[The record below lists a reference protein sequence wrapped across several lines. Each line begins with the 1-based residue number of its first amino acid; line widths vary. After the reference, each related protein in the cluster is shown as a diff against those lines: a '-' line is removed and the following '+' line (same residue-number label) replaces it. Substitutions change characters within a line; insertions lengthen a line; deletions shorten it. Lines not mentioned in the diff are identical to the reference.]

1 VSGDKTRLTIA
12 PVRVAFYALV
22 LVNLLFLGWSE
33 WIDVPPPPAPSSIA
47 KLPSLTLVS
56 ELPPDKRAALA
67 TKMSLETS
75 PAQCVSVGPFD
86 DPAIAGKAAT
96 VLLAKGFTP
105 QQRVAES
112 PAIRRFWVYLD
123 QFRSDATEMRV
134 LHRLEKAGID
144 DAEAMPA
151 DAGGRRVSLGLFTDS
166 KSAARRAN
174 VVRAMGFKPVTT
186 QRMLP
191 GTVYWLDLT
200 LPNASTPVPLKDV
213 SGLEPG
219 DGSAPISVQPC
230 GPTPPAPIPSSA
242 ATSPQTGSPATSAVT
257 RAVPVPKTAPG
268 ASSAAAASTLPRCKP
283 GGGGPVPCVVV
294 KVASQPYSEGSRPGT
309 ISGSK

>member
-1 VSGDKTRLTIA
+1 M
-12 PVRVAFYALV
+12 RVIFYGLV
-22 LVNLLFLGWSE
+22 LVNLLFLGWSQ
-33 WIDVPPPPAPSSIA
+33 WIDVPPAPAPSSIA
-47 KLPSLTLVS
+47 KLPRLTLAS

-75 PAQCVSVGPFD
+75 SAQCVSVGPFD
-86 DPAIAGKAAT
+86 DPATAGKAAT

-112 PAIRRFWVYLD
+112 PSIRRYWVYLD

-134 LHRLEKAGID
+134 LHRLEQAGID
-144 DAEAMPA
+144 DAEAMPP

-166 KSAARRAN
+166 KPAKRRLK
-174 VVRAMGFKPVTT
+174 VVQAMGFKPVMT

-200 LPNASTPVPLKDV
+200 LPNVSTPVPLKDV
-213 SGLEPG
+213 SNLKPG
-219 DGSAPISVQPC
+219 ESAPISVQPC
-230 GPTPPAPIPSSA
+230 ASTPPATPPPP
-242 ATSPQTGSPATSAVT
+242 TRPSPQTGSAASSAVA
-257 RAVPVPKTAPG
+257 RAARISKTAPV
-268 ASSAAAASTLPRCKP
+268 ASSALPASTLPRCKP

-294 KVASQPYSEGSRPGT
+294 KAPQPSVL
-309 ISGSK
+309 